1 MFIAALFTTM
11 VELSD
16 SRNNPN
22 VYQLISGLTDYQAI
36 KINEVV
42 IHAATWINILNE
54 RSQLHTKKPHI

>member
-1 MFIAALFTTM
+1 MFIVALFTTM

-36 KINEVV
+36 KINEVLTQTV
-42 IHAATWINILNE
+42 TQVNLENT
-54 RSQLHTKKPHI
+54 S